1 VNFIYVVALGSVD
14 EEALAA
20 IELCLW
26 QVFGVPVRRLPPLDE
41 PGYAY
46 DPQRK
51 QYSSVA
57 VLRKLLDHVPTDAVK
72 LLAVTEKDLY
82 IPMLSFVFGQAQLD
96 GALAAVSLARLRQE
110 FYGLP
115 PNRLLLLGRAV
126 KEAVHEVGHT
136 FGLTHCTDSR
146 CPMSFSNTISQV
158 DRKGEDLCAN
168 CSLMLRTNPGY
179 LRGVAG
185 ERS

>member
-1 VNFIYVVALGSVD
+1 VNLLYVVALGGVD
-14 EEALAA
+14 EEALEA
-20 IELCLW
+20 IELSLW
-26 QVFGVPVRRLPPLDE
+26 QVFGVPVRRLPPLEE
-41 PGYAY
+41 PAYAY

-51 QYSSVA
+51 QYGSVA
-57 VLRKLLDHVPTDAVK
+57 VLRKMLGHVPANAMK
-72 LLAVTEKDLY
+72 LLAVTEMDLY

-96 GALAAVSLARLRQE
+96 GVLAAVSLARLRQE

-136 FGLTHCTDSR
+136 FGLIHCTDNR

-168 CSLMLRTNPGY
+168 CTLMLRANPGY

-185 ERS
+185 ERL